1 MSDTMMAL
9 AWKAKGLPAEE
20 KLLLLAIADEA
31 DSTGAT
37 MVGRLL
43 LQRKLDWLGQ
53 EELTT
58 KVWKSLETKGLLVE
72 YDQFMRLVVS
82 RLTNASAPPH
92 TPPSS
97 DLAVTRATKERPEK
111 SKTKTSTKK
120 DSTIAVP
127 RRRNSIWDAL
137 AAAVGE
143 PLTKSEA
150 SDFGKSVRELSEAK
164 AQPEQI
170 AGFKPWW
177 EREFPGA
184 SCTHRCFR
192 QHWSKYITAVAKRS
206 SQSNV
211 LDL

>member
-9 AWKAKGLPAEE
+9 AWKAKGLNSNQ
-20 KLLLLAIADEA
+20 KLLLLAMADEA
-31 DSTGAT
+31 NSRGYIFGLADDLLMAKTG
-37 MVGRLL
+37 VGWEQGFYNQVFMSLQAKGLVDASGAKLL
-43 LQRKLDWLGQ
+43 L
-53 EELTT
+53 
-58 KVWKSLETKGLLVE
+58 VP
-72 YDQFMRLVVS
+72 
-82 RLTNASAPPH
+82 LTNASAPPH